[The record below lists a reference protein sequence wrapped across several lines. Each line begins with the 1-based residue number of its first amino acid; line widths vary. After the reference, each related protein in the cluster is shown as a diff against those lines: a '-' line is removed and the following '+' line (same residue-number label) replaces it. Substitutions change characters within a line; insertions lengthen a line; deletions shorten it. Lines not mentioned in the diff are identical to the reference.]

1 MRTGL
6 RLATLLAA
14 LLPACASTTVPVIPE
29 PLPEALPWSVAAP
42 AGAYLG
48 LNVEENDSGS
58 LDNLYFQPGVR
69 VVSVL
74 PSSPAATAGV
84 QPGDVLLTFDGH
96 EVNDPA
102 ALEALLAQAAG
113 GQSARLQVQRADT
126 VFEALADLTAA
137 QGLRQPPRELW
148 RRDIT
153 RSLAGWST
161 GEGGAV
167 LVTAA
172 EGSPVTAAGLPLG
185 ATVLAVDGH
194 ETLSDRAL
202 IRELQ
207 ARPEGT
213 VVRLTW
219 RPPGGGEPR
228 ETEIELP
235 EEPTVVTGFSLPI
248 LVSYEASADGR
259 TSKLGVLDIWIFELF
274 KHERQEGEHHWVLFE
289 LFGFDLISFSS
300 GVGELAR

>member
-1 MRTGL
+1 MRT
-6 RLATLLAA
+6 RLQIVALLAA
-14 LLPACASTTVPVIPE
+14 LLPACATATLPVIPE
-29 PLPEALPWSVAAP
+29 PLPEALPWSTSAP

-69 VVSVL
+69 VFGVL
-74 PSSPAATAGV
+74 PGSPAAAAGV
-84 QPGDVLLTFDGH
+84 QPGDVLLTMDGH

-102 ALEALLAQAAG
+102 ALDALLAESAG

-126 VFEALADLTAA
+126 VSEVLVGLAAA
-137 QGLRQPPRELW
+137 QGVRQPPRELW

-161 GEGGAV
+161 GAGGAV

-185 ATVLAVDGH
+185 ATVLAVDGR

-202 IRELQ
+202 IRALQ
-207 ARPEGT
+207 ARAPGSRVT
-213 VVRLTW
+213 LTW
-219 RPPGGGEPR
+219 RAPGSTVPQQ
-228 ETEIELP
+228 TEIELP
-235 EEPTVVTGFSLPI
+235 REPKVVTGFTIPI
-248 LVSYEASADGR
+248 LFSYEGTADGR
-259 TSKLGVLDIWIFELF
+259 KGSVSFIDLWFFELYQ
-274 KHERQEGEHHWVLFE
+274 HHREDGENRWVFLE
-289 LFGFDLISFSS
+289 LFGFELFRFSS
-300 GVGELAR
+300 GLGELAR